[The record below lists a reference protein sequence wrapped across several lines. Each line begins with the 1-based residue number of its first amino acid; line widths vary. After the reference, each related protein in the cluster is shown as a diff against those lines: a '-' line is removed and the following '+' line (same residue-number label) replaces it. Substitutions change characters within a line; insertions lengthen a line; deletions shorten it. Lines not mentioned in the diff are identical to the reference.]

1 MPQPNFENRTLFHGD
16 NLRFLRSINSETI
29 ALIAT
34 DPPFNKGRD
43 FHATPD
49 SLAEGASFQD
59 RWRWDEDVDPSW
71 VDQLQK
77 HWPGVWAVIDAT
89 RMSHS
94 DALAAFLC
102 FMAVRLVAMHRV
114 LKPTGSLYLHCDP
127 TASHYLKALLDAIFG
142 PRRFRNEIIW
152 KYGLGGS
159 SPKLWSKK
167 HDCILFYSK
176 GSAWYF
182 DKPLEPATSVLMNGR
197 MKGAT
202 DVWNIPAINNM
213 AKERTGYPTQKP
225 LALYR
230 RIVAASCPPDGVVLD
245 PFCGCATTPIAAE
258 LEGRQWLSADL
269 WDKAHQMVLD
279 RLAAEVTSE
288 GRAGHLLAHKVTLRS
303 EPLVRTDGGDFAVRG
318 GCAASARCR
327 AASA

>member
-29 ALIAT
+29 DLIAT

-59 RWRWDEDVDPSW
+59 RWRWEEDVDPGW
-71 VDQLQK
+71 IDQLQK
-77 HWPGVWAVIDAT
+77 DWPGAWAVVDGT
-89 RMSHS
+89 RTSHS

-102 FMAVRLVAMHRV
+102 FMAIRLVAMHRV

-142 PRRFRNEIIW
+142 PTRFRNEIVW

-258 LEGRQWLSADL
+258 LEGR
-269 WDKAHQMVLD
+269 
-279 RLAAEVTSE
+279 R
-288 GRAGHLLAHKVTLRS
+288 
-303 EPLVRTDGGDFAVRG
+303 
-318 GCAASARCR
+318 
-327 AASA
+327 